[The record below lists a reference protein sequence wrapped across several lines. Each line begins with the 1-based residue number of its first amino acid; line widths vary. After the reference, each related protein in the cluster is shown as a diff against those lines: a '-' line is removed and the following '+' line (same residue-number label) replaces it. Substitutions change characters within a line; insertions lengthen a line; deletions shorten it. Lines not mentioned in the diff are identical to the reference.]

1 VGPMRWAWLLA
12 AVVVAGGVTAGL
24 VLRGGPP
31 KLEEGSFAASGD
43 GRWRENRSP
52 SGDEPVRT
60 LLLRY
65 RPGGNASFS
74 LSVRNAG
81 GDPVR
86 LVGASVLGR
95 DFMFSPRR
103 ARFEPSPSDAHG
115 VKPGPE
121 VKLPPGYETAVVIT
135 GHFTGCA
142 SYDAGSETASRTLAL
157 SYRDGDATRTIAVPL
172 RNEIRVTAPEKCS

>member
-1 VGPMRWAWLLA
+1 MRWAWLLA
-12 AVVVAGGVTAGL
+12 AVVVAGGVAAAL
-24 VLRGGPP
+24 LLRSGPP

-43 GRWRENRSP
+43 GRWRENQAP
-52 SGDEPVRT
+52 SGDEPART

-65 RPGGNASFS
+65 RAGGDASFS

-81 GDPVR
+81 EDPVR

-103 ARFEPSPSDAHG
+103 ARFEPSPSDARA
-115 VKPGPE
+115 VKPGAE
-121 VKLPPGYETAVVIT
+121 VKLAPGHETAVIVS

-142 SYDAGSETASRTLAL
+142 NYAPGSETASRLLAL
-157 SYRDGDATRTIAVPL
+157 SYRDGDETRTLAIPL